1 MKSNGIANISKKGIR
16 VSGKETVLED
26 KLFFEDF
33 AEKIIN
39 DEVSLFLGSGVSS
52 SAGYPGWGALL
63 APCAKKLGISL
74 TEDTD
79 LYLLAQYYANTFGY
93 NDLKKI
99 INENINQLE
108 HKSTLLDE
116 LLAINFR
123 TIWTTNYDTI
133 IENNLSDRKIKT
145 NKIFDDKDLANI
157 SKLNRVNIY
166 KLNGDISNLDKIIIT
181 QRDLEKY
188 EKEHH
193 LLMTFFKKELVS
205 NTFLFLGYSF
215 KDTLVL
221 SCLSDINACLGE
233 SSNYHYTIMEDKK
246 TPIFQRFIEDLE
258 KRYHIRTL
266 LVESNK
272 DIPQVLKRLNNKIK
286 QKKVFISGSFDV
298 LPMDEDVFADQLCAE
313 LSHQLLE
320 NGYRICSGMGYKL
333 GNYLSGHALEYLYS
347 RNNVFDIERFLY
359 MRPFSKH
366 SSEEDKINYRTTLI
380 DSSSVAVF
388 IFGKARIHPKT
399 NFSDGMWQEFEIA
412 KKLNKKIIPIGCTG
426 YQTFEIWSEIKEQII
441 YYPYLERYI
450 DWLNIKYPVDR
461 IAKIVMEIVKEVT
474 Q

>member
-1 MKSNGIANISKKGIR
+1 M
-16 VSGKETVLED
+16 ED

-39 DEVSLFLGSGVSS
+39 DEVSLFLGAGISS
-52 SAGYPGWGALL
+52 SAGYPGWGTLL
-63 APCAKKLGISL
+63 EPCAKKLGISI

-79 LYLLAQYYANTFGY
+79 LYLVAQYYANAFGY

-99 INENINQLE
+99 INDSINQIG

-133 IENNLSDRKIKT
+133 IESNLSERKIKT

-166 KLNGDISNLDKIIIT
+166 KLNGDINNLDKIIIT
-181 QRDLEKY
+181 QRDIENY
-188 EKEHH
+188 EKEHR

-221 SCLSDINACLGE
+221 SCLSDISACLGE
-233 SSNYHYTIMEDKK
+233 SSNYHYTILEDKK
-246 TPIFQRFIEDLE
+246 TPMFHRFIEDLE

-272 DIPQVLKRLNNKIK
+272 DIPDVLKKLNHKLK

-298 LPMDEDVFADQLCAE
+298 LPTDEDIFADQLCAE
-313 LSHQLLE
+313 LSRQLLE
-320 NGYRICSGMGYKL
+320 NNYRICSGMGYKL
-333 GNYLSGHALEYLYS
+333 GDYFSGHALKYLLQKNITDTEKLIS
-347 RNNVFDIERFLY
+347 LKPMPFFIPANEKKSFRQSLIADCNFVIFL
-359 MRPFSKH
+359 
-366 SSEEDKINYRTTLI
+366 
-380 DSSSVAVF
+380 
-388 IFGKARIHPKT
+388 FGK
-399 NFSDGMWQEFEIA
+399 SDGQDKSEGVLEEFEIA
-412 KKLNKKIIPIGCTG
+412 QSLKKYIIPIGITG
-426 YQTFEIWSEIKEQII
+426 YSSSQIAKKVMKNFKK
-441 YYPYLERYI
+441 YPYLKSYISIFNSERDVSNLI
-450 DWLNIKYPVDR
+450 GHILSLLNELCGEPR
-461 IAKIVMEIVKEVT
+461 
-474 Q
+474 

>member
-1 MKSNGIANISKKGIR
+1 M
-16 VSGKETVLED
+16 ED

-39 DEVSLFLGSGVSS
+39 DEVSLFLGAGVSS

-145 NKIFDDKDLANI
+145 DKIFDDKDLANI

-272 DIPQVLKRLNNKIK
+272 DIPEVLKKLNNKIK
-286 QKKVFISGSFDV
+286 QRKVFISGSFDV

-320 NGYRICSGMGYKL
+320 NNYRICSGMGYKL
-333 GNYLSGHALEYLYS
+333 GNYLSGHALKYLLR
-347 RNNVFDIERFLY
+347 RNIVETEKLICLRPVPFYMSGPEKKSFRQSLIADCNVVIFL
-359 MRPFSKH
+359 
-366 SSEEDKINYRTTLI
+366 
-380 DSSSVAVF
+380 
-388 IFGKARIHPKT
+388 FGKS
-399 NFSDGMWQEFEIA
+399 NGLNESEGVLEEFEIA
-412 KKLNKKIIPIGCTG
+412 QSLNKYIIPIGITG
-426 YQTFEIWSEIKEQII
+426 YSSSQIAKKVMKNLKK
-441 YYPYLERYI
+441 YPYLKKYI
-450 DWLNIKYPVDR
+450 SILNNEKNVSFLTRHILDLLN
-461 IAKIVMEIVKEVT
+461 ELCGELT
-474 Q
+474 